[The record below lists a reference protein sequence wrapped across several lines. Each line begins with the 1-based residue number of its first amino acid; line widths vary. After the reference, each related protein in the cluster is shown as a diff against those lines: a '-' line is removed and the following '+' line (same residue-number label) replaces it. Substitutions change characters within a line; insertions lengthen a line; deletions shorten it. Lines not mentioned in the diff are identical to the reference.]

1 MHLHLSGDLQNST
14 MTTNG
19 SMYPQM
25 VMRNED
31 LKQHYLVVLVLEIK
45 GEEEL
50 EGSGWQQENRIQNG
64 WSQV

>member
-50 EGSGWQQENRIQNG
+50 EGSG
-64 WSQV
+64 